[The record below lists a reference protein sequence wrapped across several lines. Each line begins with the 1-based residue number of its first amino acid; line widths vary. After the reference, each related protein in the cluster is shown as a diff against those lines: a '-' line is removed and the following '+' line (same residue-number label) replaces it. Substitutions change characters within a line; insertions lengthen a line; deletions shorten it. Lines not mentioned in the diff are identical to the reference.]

1 MSLFFTADQH
11 FGHANILQYEAHR
24 RVTPYGQTFASVEA
38 MNEALIEHWNTI
50 VQPDDSVY
58 CLGDFSYKK
67 HTIAQMLPRLHGHI
81 ILVVGNHDPW
91 FKPSINGEMEQA
103 RKEAIELGFAD
114 AQREIRLELLSIG
127 EILMAHFPYL
137 PPNPEDEAF
146 LRYENLRPQPG
157 KEAVLLH
164 GHVHSQWQT
173 RRYSNMP
180 PMINVG
186 VDVQGLRPVGAE
198 VILGLMNKWDKEK

>member
-11 FGHANILQYEAHR
+11 FGHANILKYEALS

-38 MNEALIEHWNTI
+38 MDKALIEHWN
-50 VQPDDSVY
+50 SVVSPEDTVY
-58 CLGDFSYKK
+58 SLGDFSYKK
-67 HTIAQMLPRLHGHI
+67 HTMADVLPKLSGHV

-91 FKPSINGEMEQA
+91 LKQSINGDMDNV

-114 AQREIRLELLSIG
+114 VQREIRLEVPGIG

-146 LRYENLRPQPG
+146 LRYENLRPKPG

-173 RRYSNMP
+173 RRYPNMP

-186 VDVQGLRPVGAE
+186 VDVQGLRPVGVE
-198 VILGLMNKWDKEK
+198 DIMQNIRVF

>member
-11 FGHANILQYEAHR
+11 FGHANILKYEAHSR
-24 RVTPYGQTFASVEA
+24 LTHDGTTFASVEA
-38 MNEALIEHWNTI
+38 MDRALIEHWN
-50 VQPDDSVY
+50 SVVSPEDTVY
-58 CLGDFSYKK
+58 SLGDFSYKK
-67 HTIAQMLPRLHGHI
+67 HTMAEVMPRLHGHI
-81 ILVVGNHDPW
+81 ILVVGNHDQS
-91 FKPSINGEMEQA
+91 FKQCVNGKMEQV

-114 AQREIRLELLSIG
+114 MQREIRLEVPGIG

-137 PPNPEDEAF
+137 PPKPEDEAF
-146 LRYENLRPQPG
+146 LRYENLRPKPG

-173 RRYSNMP
+173 RRDPNMP

-186 VDVQGLRPVGAE
+186 VDVQGLRPVGVE
-198 VILGLMNKWDKEK
+198 VVFGLLMN

>member
-1 MSLFFTADQH
+1 M
-11 FGHANILQYEAHR
+11 N
-24 RVTPYGQTFASVEA
+24 PGQNWTLLGGQFS
-38 MNEALIEHWNTI
+38 MLI
-50 VQPDDSVY
+50 DS
-58 CLGDFSYKK
+58 LGDFSYKK

-91 FKPSINGEMEQA
+91 FKKSINGELDQV

-186 VDVQGLRPVGAE
+186 VDVQGLRPVGVE
-198 VILGLMNKWDKEK
+198 GVLGLLINGTQSWQKTQEYV